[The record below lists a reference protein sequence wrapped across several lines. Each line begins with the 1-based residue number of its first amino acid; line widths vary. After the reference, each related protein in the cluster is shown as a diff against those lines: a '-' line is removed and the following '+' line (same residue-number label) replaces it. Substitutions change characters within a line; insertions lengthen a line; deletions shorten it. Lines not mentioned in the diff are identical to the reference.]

1 MSRVETVE
9 RKLRKGR
16 GLAALLVML
25 VGLAVA
31 GCGFHLRGSYAV
43 PSFLKE
49 VTLRLPIGAEDFGR
63 ELRLALER
71 NQIATAGGELVLEV
85 VGERLAR
92 QTSSVDSSARA
103 AEYVLVYT
111 VEYRINSLD
120 GRLYG
125 PLESLILRRS
135 YQYSASNIV
144 GKSTEEET
152 LVRELRID
160 AAQQIV
166 RHLTALK
173 VSPLTALA
181 TGADRP

>member
-1 MSRVETVE
+1 MTTARQQIPG
-9 RKLRKGR
+9 LRR
-16 GLAALLVML
+16 LSALLL
-25 VGLAVA
+25 VTAGLTLSA
-31 GCGFHLRGSYAV
+31 CGFHLRGSYAV
-43 PSFLKE
+43 PEFLKE
-49 VTLRLPIGAEDFGR
+49 ITLRLPVGAEDFGR

-71 NQIATAGGELVLEV
+71 NEIESTGGDLVLEV
-85 VGERLAR
+85 ARENLTR

-111 VEYRINSLD
+111 VDYRVNSLD

-152 LVRELRID
+152 LVRELRMD

-166 RHLTALK
+166 RQLTALK
-173 VSPLTALA
+173 TSPLAPASGSST
-181 TGADRP
+181 P